1 MSTDKPIKKSKES
14 KRKPKADAQND
25 QTDVATMKA
34 EKEEAQPNSPDVGS
48 PQSSKKR
55 KRNDDPVEELEIDI
69 SLPEPLSRK
78 EKRKAKKPKSEDV
91 TDAKDGELTK
101 TANGPVKDKSS
112 KGSSKDKEESKRSKW
127 GIWIGNLPWSA
138 SKQDL
143 KDFLI
148 AGAGITEEA
157 ITRIHMPTPTHT
169 KKVPGIPVVN
179 QNKGFAYV
187 DFDTEQNLNNVLLLT
202 ETQFSQN
209 TRKVLIKNATSFA
222 GRPEKTVDDT
232 GTSADGLS
240 ANKANSQKPPSKRVF
255 IGNLPFEVTK
265 EDLTE
270 HYARCGPIADIHM
283 ATFEDSGKCKGYAW
297 ITFESLEGAEQAV
310 RGWFWTEPESDP
322 DESEAESSDDEDTKP
337 AKKKKRGLNRKRVFV
352 NRYAGRALRTEFAE
366 DAGVRYK
373 KRFGKDAQ
381 KNAASGEQAD
391 DIVETTGE
399 ADGAE
404 NGTNRR
410 RNPDRSQKGSGRNFV
425 QRYEENKRKLVGDVD
440 LRKTSGAIL
449 ASEGKRMT
457 FDD

>member
-1 MSTDKPIKKSKES
+1 MSTSAEKPAKKSKES
-14 KRKPKADAQND
+14 RRKSKADAQND
-25 QTDVATMKA
+25 RSDVAMVKSEKA
-34 EKEEAQPNSPDVGS
+34 EAQPDSPDVAS

-55 KRNDDPVEELEIDI
+55 KRNEDPVEELEIDV

-78 EKRKAKKPKSEDV
+78 EKRKAKKPKSEETSDV
-91 TDAKDGELTK
+91 KDGEPNK
-101 TANGPVKDKSS
+101 SADGPVKDKSS
-112 KGSSKDKEESKRSKW
+112 KASSKDKEESKRSKW

-148 AGAGITEEA
+148 TGAGITEES
-157 ITRIHMPTPTHT
+157 ITRIHMPGPTYT
-169 KKVPGIPVVN
+169 KKVPGVPVVN

-187 DFDTEQNLNNVLLLT
+187 DFDTEQHLNDVLLLT

-255 IGNLPFEVTK
+255 IGNLPFEITK
-265 EDLTE
+265 DDLTE

-322 DESEAESSDDEDTKP
+322 EESEAESSDDQDAKP

-391 DIVETTGE
+391 DIVEATAG

-404 NGTNRR
+404 DGKERR
-410 RNPDRSQKGSGRNFV
+410 RNPDRKSRSTNFV